1 MLARLIVKWNAQ
13 RKMWEEN
20 LRISERL
27 NRRKEEDGTT
37 HVTGASYPEI
47 AR

>member
-1 MLARLIVKWNAQ
+1 MLAQLTVKWNAQ
-13 RKMWEEN
+13 SKMSEEN
-20 LRISERL
+20 LRISEML

-37 HVTGASYPEI
+37 HVTGASYPET